1 MSLLKHGLTKPELRR
16 AIGRG
21 ELVLH
26 YQPEADLRTGEIHD
40 VEALVRWRNLGLRVV
55 AEGVET
61 ARAWRG
67 LVQLG
72 CDIDAG
78 VLPEPSRRG
87 GGAHRVAAGSRGGQ
101 PAAAAVGLARQQRCQ
116 RRPWADNA

>member
-72 CDIDAG
+72 CDIAQG
-78 VLPEPSRRG
+78 YYLSRPVPAEELTEWLRD
-87 GGAHRVAAGSRGGQ
+87 REAAN
-101 PAAAAVGLARQQRCQ
+101 P
-116 RRPWADNA
+116 RRLRSA